1 MGEKQKL
8 IRKKRKTCQGIEEFE
23 YWLQLPAQIQH

>member
-8 IRKKRKTCQGIEEFE
+8 IRKKRKTFQGTEEFE
-23 YWLQLPAQIQH
+23 YWLQLPAQSQH